1 MLQQE
6 RMQELVDLQ
15 EVMKGIKDSSEMW
28 RLAE

>member
-15 EVMKGIKDSSEMW
+15 EGMKGIKDSSEMW
-28 RLAE
+28 SLAQ